1 MDFPTILGA
10 FRDLIIIVFGLVWI
24 VAGAIVAAIAW
35 YAYRFIRSLPDRAER
50 VITPTQELLGQ
61 TRQAVA
67 TAGEG
72 AQTAREAIEF
82 VSEKAVLPTIT
93 LLSALAGIRTFM
105 RALISGPT
113 GSESEAQK

>member
-10 FRDLIIIVFGLVWI
+10 FRDFIIIVFGLVWI

-35 YAYRFIRSLPDRAER
+35 YAYRFIRSLPGRAER
-50 VITPTQELLGQ
+50 VIAPSQELLGQ

-72 AQTAREAIEF
+72 AQTAREAIGF

-93 LLSALAGIRTFM
+93 LLSAMAGIRTFV
-105 RALISGPT
+105 RALITGPT
-113 GSESEAQK
+113 GPGNEVKK

>member
-10 FRDLIIIVFGLVWI
+10 IRDLFIIVFALVWI

-35 YAYRFIRSLPDRAER
+35 YTYRFVRSMPER
-50 VITPTQELLGQ
+50 TERMITPAQELLGQ

-67 TAGEG
+67 TAGDG
-72 AQTAREAIEF
+72 ARTAREAIGF

-93 LLSALAGIRTFM
+93 VVSALAGVRTFV
-105 RALISGPT
+105 RALIAGPT
-113 GSESEAQK
+113 RAESEAER